1 MTVYAMH
8 EKPPLPK
15 RRRSVSYKNTDDA
28 PTDNRFSKS
37 DKRHPDGTQ
46 ERYIQRIDK
55 RDDDL
60 HTDAVGLDEV
70 AGVQE
75 IVRNAQIE
83 ARVRI
88 EGGIFREKELVQHQK
103 KRRQQKRET
112 SPEINSPAQALHG

>member
-28 PTDNRFSKS
+28 PTDNRFSTANPTS
-37 DKRHPDGTQ
+37 GIPTAR
-46 ERYIQRIDK
+46 RSVIY

-88 EGGIFREKELVQHQK
+88 EGGIFREKELVQHQ
-103 KRRQQKRET
+103 
-112 SPEINSPAQALHG
+112 